1 MEISNKIPRTESA
14 DSVVDRGMP
23 LVRLAERERDRQ
35 RKIKNKFN

>member
-23 LVRLAERERDRQ
+23 LVRLAERERETDRE
-35 RKIKNKFN
+35 R